1 MKKTLITL
9 SAALM
14 LFSGVIPGLAIADTF
29 TTTTDPDQNVYVN
42 AEVLQTVSSIDLD
55 FVLDK
60 ALKDSHNLAML
71 TLKYAAQGSK
81 KADLEQQMNDMGS
94 ASFTPGHL
102 PSTPA
107 EVTNTGNPAL
117 PGLTDPTDI
126 AWTIMQD
133 TAMNQMLQGMGALAG
148 GMNTIISAQ
157 RAQMKTAAHQLG
169 TDQRN
174 SLLQTDEARA
184 GIRLQ
189 TIAQYVTLLGQKKQL
204 DFMQAYL
211 DVMDKDLLKATLF
224 AQQGL
229 ASNDDVQTVQKA
241 IRKQKDDQITLLNN
255 YRLGLVQLST
265 DIGISYDPNL
275 QLKDIAGIT
284 VEPIAE
290 TDTITLLKASY
301 QMKAAGNN
309 IDEAVWGTTHTVTS
323 NTYGDTYQGVNL
335 AINGQKNEQT
345 RLELRKKI
353 QATYTDAAN
362 AYQAVLTEQR
372 NLNDVQADQ
381 ANMQLRYKLGVI
393 AKHDLNKFTLK
404 VQQVETTL
412 AAAKLKYYVLREKA
426 KAMDTGFIQ

>member
-1 MKKTLITL
+1 
-9 SAALM
+9 
-14 LFSGVIPGLAIADTF
+14 
-29 TTTTDPDQNVYVN
+29 
-42 AEVLQTVSSIDLD
+42 
-55 FVLDK
+55 
-60 ALKDSHNLAML
+60 
-71 TLKYAAQGSK
+71 
-81 KADLEQQMNDMGS
+81 
-94 ASFTPGHL
+94 
-102 PSTPA
+102 
-107 EVTNTGNPAL
+107 
-117 PGLTDPTDI
+117 
-126 AWTIMQD
+126 
-133 TAMNQMLQGMGALAG
+133 MNQMLQGMGALAG

-241 IRKQKDDQITLLNN
+241 IRKQKDDQATLLNN

-275 QLKDIAGIT
+275 QLKDIDGIT

-290 TDTITLLKASY
+290 TDTVTLLKASY

-323 NTYGDTYQGVNL
+323 TTYGDTYQGVNL

-345 RLELRKKI
+345 RLELTKKI
-353 QATYTDAAN
+353 QSTYTDAAN
-362 AYQAVLTEQR
+362 AYHAVLTEQR
-372 NLNDVQADQ
+372 NLSDVQADQ

-393 AKHDLNKFTLK
+393 AKHDLNKFELK
-404 VQQVETTL
+404 VRQAETTL